1 MFENLSYSALQH
13 YWWILVAILWAALI
27 FMMFVLWWQAI
38 YNRLWQD
45 EKERS
50 LILNA
55 IWKHYKLTF
64 SILVTFWG
72 AVFASFPVFYATSFW
87 WAYLVW
93 MAILFFM
100 IVQAVSYE
108 YRTKKSNFLGKKTY
122 DVFLWLNWFFVPL
135 LLWVAV
141 ATFFTWS
148 NFVIETTNL
157 VNSNASHH
165 VISTWTTPFYGL
177 EALWNTNQ
185 WAFVT
190 NIALGLSV
198 ALLVQILALL
208 YILHHVDNKNIVNNA
223 IGSLKIKSVAFLLVF
238 LTFVFKLMTIKWYAY
253 DADWIISI
261 ESYKYLHNLLDSW
274 ITFALFIWWVV
285 LVLLGI
291 GLWIFAKSR
300 NWFWFSGLG
309 TIFVV
314 ISLFILAWFNNTAFY
329 PSSDLQSS
337 LTIAN
342 ASSSYY
348 TLIAM
353 SYVSLMLPFVIVYI
367 VWAWKT
373 IASKPMKYTDL
384 NKKLETY

>member
-1 MFENLSYSALQH
+1 MFETLSYSALQH
-13 YWWILVAILWAALI
+13 YWWILVAVLWAVLI
-27 FMMFVLWWQAI
+27 FMMFVLWWQAV

-55 IWKHYKLTF
+55 IWKHHKLTF
-64 SILVTFWG
+64 SVLVTFWG
-72 AVFASFPVFYATSFW
+72 AVFASFPVFYATSFGG
-87 WAYLVW
+87 AYLVW
-93 MAILFFM
+93 MAILFLM
-100 IVQAVSYE
+100 IVQAVAYE

-122 DVFLWLNWFFVPL
+122 DIFLWLNWFFVPL

-165 VISTWTTPFYGL
+165 IISTWTTPFYGL

-185 WAFVT
+185 GAFVT

-208 YILHHVDNKNIVNNA
+208 YVIHHVDNKNITDNA
-223 IGSLKIKSVAFLLVF
+223 VDSLKIKAVAFLVVF
-238 LTFVFKLMTIKWYAY
+238 LTFVFKIMTIKWYTY
-253 DADWIISI
+253 DAQWIISM

-274 ITFALFIWWVV
+274 ITFALFVWGVM

-291 GLWIFAKSR
+291 WLWIFTKSR
-300 NWFWFSGLG
+300 NWFWFSGLW
-309 TIFVV
+309 TVFVV

-367 VWAWKT
+367 VWAWRV

-384 NKKLETY
+384 NKELETY